1 MVIAFPFLAVM
12 SAGMID
18 HRSEREYRF
27 MVEVG
32 GVLIG
37 HQGSVWPM
45 VWRLFLS
52 GCCSWL
58 TIGTSWP
65 QFHTIR

>member
-37 HQGSVWPM
+37 HQGLCGQWC
-45 VWRLFLS
+45 WRLGDPDAAF
-52 GCCSWL
+52 G
-58 TIGTSWP
+58 
-65 QFHTIR
+65 